1 MRNLR
6 TAARKQRRSVL
17 LAIALWA
24 IALSLTAVLLAPGGQ
39 GARAAAPHASPVK
52 LFMIPKFTGIPPFTQ
67 ADQGAAQYARTFGYR
82 LDYGGP
88 TSSSASEQ
96 VKFIDTA
103 VARGYKGIFISAG
116 QPAARTAPPE

>member
-6 TAARKQRRSVL
+6 TTACKQRRSVL
-17 LAIALWA
+17 LAT
-24 IALSLTAVLLAPGGQ
+24 ALSLTAVLLAPGSQ

-67 ADQGAAQYARTFGYR
+67 ANQGAAQYARTFGYK

-103 VARGYKGIFISAG
+103 VARGAQGHVFPPDG
-116 QPAARTAPPE
+116 PA